1 VGVTLHP
8 QRRREAARWGAT
20 VIEDDYDGE
29 FRYDRQPVGA
39 LQALAP
45 DRVIYAGT
53 ASKSLVPAL
62 RLGWLV
68 VPPRLLDAVAAQ
80 LTAGP
85 SGLDQLILAE
95 FIGSGGYD
103 RQIRRARLAYRRR
116 RDRLA
121 AALARQGRHV
131 TGIAAGLHAVL
142 ELPRPDS
149 ERQLIARAAGHGL
162 ALQGLESF
170 RAPGAS
176 DDRAGLVIG
185 YGHPPEHAYT
195 TALARLCAVLD
206 G

>member
-1 VGVTLHP
+1 V
-8 QRRREAARWGAT
+8 

-45 DRVIYAGT
+45 DHVVYAGT
-53 ASKSLVPAL
+53 ASKSLAPGL

-68 VPPRLLDAVAAQ
+68 VPPRLLGAVTAQ

-85 SGLDQLILAE
+85 SSLDQLTLAE
-95 FIGSGGYD
+95 FITSGGYD

-121 AALARQGRHV
+121 AALHRQGLHV

-142 ELPRPDS
+142 EVS
-149 ERQLIARAAGHGL
+149 GIEAERRLVARATEHGL
-162 ALQGLESF
+162 ALQGLDSYWAAGQG
-170 RAPGAS
+170 APAEP
-176 DDRAGLVIG
+176 DRAGLVIG
-185 YGHPPEHAYT
+185 YGRPPEHAYT

-206 G
+206 PDRR

>member
-1 VGVTLHP
+1 MTLHP
-8 QRRREAARWGAT
+8 QRRREAARWGGV

-39 LQALAP
+39 LQALATRSCRLRRHGEQEP
-45 DRVIYAGT
+45 GPT
-53 ASKSLVPAL
+53 L

-85 SGLDQLILAE
+85 PGLDQLILAE
-95 FIGSGGYD
+95 FIDSGGYD
-103 RQIRRARLAYRRR
+103 RQIRRTRLAYRRR

-121 AALARQGRHV
+121 AALRGQGRDV

-142 ELPRPDS
+142 DVPRAEG

-170 RAPGAS
+170 RVPGTSA
-176 DDRAGLVIG
+176 DRAGLVIG

-206 G
+206 R